1 MTATPQQFKRTY
13 SVREGKK
20 EVLIS
25 LYEIKKLKA
34 LTFSFP
40 STECKDKLIG
50 AAVYT
55 SRDNNQFFQKDESV
69 NNFGEREIAGYGADF
84 VFLFPGEEAQ
94 YIKLVAPKNYPC
106 ELSGIGLRVFG
117 FKD

>member
-1 MTATPQQFKRTY
+1 MKFKTKAFA
-13 SVREGKK
+13 VLIFFFIGTGCNLKK

-34 LTFSFP
+34 LTFSFS

-55 SRDNNQFFQKDESV
+55 SRDSNQFFQKYKCILKILQ
-69 NNFGEREIAGYGADF
+69 FT
-84 VFLFPGEEAQ
+84 
-94 YIKLVAPKNYPC
+94 
-106 ELSGIGLRVFG
+106 LSF
-117 FKD
+117 